1 MTDEFL
7 PKSDSDKEET
17 SPLSTPFWGSLPE
30 MEPSQPKTQD
40 LPLDVKPEL
49 SQNEI
54 PNATGFNFGPLPVVT
69 GTEENQEPVVE
80 TPSVGIT
87 PVETARV
94 EEATFENQDFD
105 FPDFSKERH
114 GSTFSKKSSLST
126 TQNKQI
132 GLAICAVFILI
143 GTSLFFG
150 IGYNHYTEVSE
161 QMDLQERARDWPTA
175 VIHNSSD
182 IYGEQSESCDEDGCT
197 SSAWFRAKISLVCIV
212 NETGL
217 YLCGEGVYDEN
228 STTEMFTSEMGC
240 ENRLRYRSY
249 GEMPYA
255 CAAVWDLSYRFEF
268 EEIVFSFPVGV
279 WDDSGYNEWIVY
291 DETCIWEGESD
302 DVEKWSC
309 YYNGGYYD
317 TWWYYCEFDEEY
329 GYWLCINDLGD
340 DVGSPDNKDGE
351 EAPYW
356 IAESAFAETS
366 NSKVD
371 GFTVKYNPEDP
382 SEIFLLEARVEN
394 FDYVNPALGMAIPP
408 IITLFVCFKFYS
420 WAARGFQSKSE

>member
-87 PVETARV
+87 PVETAPV
-94 EEATFENQDFD
+94 EEATFENQDFG
-105 FPDFSKERH
+105 FPDFSKKIH
-114 GSTFSKKSSLST
+114 SSTVSKKSSLST

-161 QMDLQERARDWPTA
+161 QMDLQERAKDWPTA

-268 EEIVFSFPVGV
+268 DEIVFSFPVGV

-309 YYNGGYYD
+309 YYNGGNYD
-317 TWWYYCEFDEEY
+317 TWWYYCESDEEY

-371 GFTVKYNPEDP
+371 GFTVKYNPENP
-382 SEIFLLEARVEN
+382 YEIFLLEARVEN

>member
-69 GTEENQEPVVE
+69 GTEENLEPVVE

-87 PVETARV
+87 PVETAPV

-105 FPDFSKERH
+105 FPDFSKEIH

-249 GEMPYA
+249 GNMPYA

-279 WDDSGYNEWIVY
+279 WDDSNYYEWVVY
-291 DETCIWEGESD
+291 DETCIWEGESE

-309 YYNGGYYD
+309 YYNGGSYD

-394 FDYVNPALGMAIPP
+394 FDYVNPVLGMAIPP